1 MPQPTTCHNIFD
13 AARARRTEYPL
24 TRGRYK
30 LDGARHTI
38 DRWRA
43 TVETIT
49 ERTQGG
55 SGFGEAEN
63 LGSCMSYERG
73 AFLKE
78 LPMKVAELVGYDILP
93 AIAALECDGVPE
105 AEVQRLVRRAETDAQ
120 RLISDCEALRLRL
133 KGGINN
139 EYDRMRRGESELPSL
154 IDEIKALARA
164 DRRVSKRA

>member
-13 AARARRTEYPL
+13 AARAQRTKYPL

-38 DRWRA
+38 DRWHDL
-43 TVETIT
+43 VVTIT
-49 ERTQGG
+49 ERVRTGRK
-55 SGFGEAEN
+55 FGDAEN

-78 LPMKVAELVGYDILP
+78 LPKKVAELVGYDILP
-93 AIAALECDGVPE
+93 AIAALERDGVPK

-133 KGGINN
+133 KGGIEQ
-139 EYDRMRRGESELPSL
+139 EYRAMRQGESHLYGLLAE
-154 IDEIKALARA
+154 ALC
-164 DRRVSKRA
+164 VTQLK